1 MRKAT
6 HPIMAGLHVR
16 AKCTI
21 WPWLVC
27 LLSINFL
34 CLAPSL
40 SFSSV
45 GPRRASVGE
54 AVEEARRT
62 GIPADWLRI
71 LTVAD
76 ASASGQVA
84 QAVMAI
90 SEGLQLEATPVMRL
104 RKVEGELESM
114 EAETL
119 ALQVPPKSM
128 VLVCSMMGEALGD
141 EPMILVENLDMEEG
155 DAAFFRG
162 ELTGEDLPALATD
175 LLQKGLVALVE
186 LDEEGGRAAVHT
198 TGAGK
203 QVVEE
208 LLPKGLSAV
217 WTPVGGNSEY
227 LSWIEKEVTTSN

>member
-1 MRKAT
+1 
-6 HPIMAGLHVR
+6 MAGLHLH

-27 LLSINFL
+27 LAIYFL
-34 CLAPSL
+34 RFAPL

-54 AVEEARRT
+54 AVEEAKRT

-76 ASASGQVA
+76 SSASGRVA
-84 QAVMAI
+84 QAVIAI
-90 SEGLQLEATPVMRL
+90 SEGLQLEATPVVRL
-104 RKVEGELESM
+104 REVEGELESI

-119 ALQVPPKSM
+119 ALRVPPRSM
-128 VLVCSMMGEALGD
+128 LLVSSMMGEALGD
-141 EPMILVENLDMEEG
+141 EPMILVENLDMEG

-162 ELTGEDLPALATD
+162 ELTGEELAALAKD
-175 LLQKGLVALVE
+175 LLQKRLVALVE
-186 LDEEGGRAAVHT
+186 LDEAGGRAAVHT
-198 TGAGK
+198 TAAGK
-203 QVVEE
+203 QPVEE
-208 LLPKGLSAV
+208 LLPSGSTAV

-227 LSWIEKEVTTSN
+227 LSWIAKKVTTPN